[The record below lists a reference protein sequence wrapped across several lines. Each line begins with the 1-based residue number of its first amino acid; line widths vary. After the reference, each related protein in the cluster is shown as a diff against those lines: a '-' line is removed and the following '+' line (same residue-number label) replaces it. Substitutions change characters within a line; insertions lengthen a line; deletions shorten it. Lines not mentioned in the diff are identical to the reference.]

1 MGGRVLLRAVGVA
14 VKKSICGFFI
24 QKYEKYEKS
33 VGAQKATPPPSLPI
47 GDFQKLCRP
56 LFQANYRTMSE
67 SVKTSVKEQQR
78 PPPSAH
84 PGDSRDQ
91 TIFAEIG
98 FDVAVGPELETE
110 FYNFDALN
118 VPKDR
123 PARDMQDTFWLK
135 QKVRAAALACVP
147 RDLGDARMLEQHK
160 DDLAKVAPLRLIAP
174 GKVFRN
180 EATDVTHEAQFFQLD
195 GVMVDKQVSL
205 ADLKNT
211 LTYFF
216 KRLLGE
222 DVELRFRPSFFPFVE
237 PGVEIDIRW
246 KDKWLEVMG
255 AGLLHPNVLTAAG
268 IDPQQWSGFAF
279 GGGIDRLVML
289 RYGIDDIRALY
300 TADLRLVNQF

>member
-1 MGGRVLLRAVGVA
+1 MNKGHLH
-14 VKKSICGFFI
+14 
-24 QKYEKYEKS
+24 
-33 VGAQKATPPPSLPI
+33 
-47 GDFQKLCRP
+47 P
-56 LFQANYRTMSE
+56 LTQVIRE
-67 SVKTSVKEQQR
+67 I
-78 PPPSAH
+78 
-84 PGDSRDQ
+84 Q

-118 VPKDR
+118 VPKDH
-123 PARDMQDTFWLK
+123 PSRDMQDTFWIK
-135 QKVRAAALACVP
+135 QKAAPSANAGKGEKGAGGENLLLRTHATSVT
-147 RDLGDARMLEQHK
+147 LRMLEQHK

-195 GVMVDKQVSL
+195 GVMVDRRVSM

-216 KRLLGE
+216 KRLLGD

-255 AGLLHPNVLTAAG
+255 AGLLHPNVLAAAG

-289 RYGIDDIRALY
+289 RYGIDDIRSLY